1 MPVRSLK
8 VHLSMKLVSAALLV
22 LFMGG
27 CSKKEEPI
35 EQPGY
40 TSLQLKAITVD
51 ALMLQVMA
59 NETILTDSLYTPGSK
74 AVQVTFFDPVHRFRV
89 TDLFSKTLLL
99 DTTVQYKTGAV
110 NAITFFQSV
119 SGGKL
124 FRIGPP
130 ANEPLPTAGKIKLSV
145 IYGIPDMPDITKV
158 VVEDSKDGTSTYEA
172 TDSFQLKKGEFSSYF
187 TGNLKGNRKPQLRF
201 YTADARRK
209 LIAKADPATF
219 SNTNAADFTIYSL
232 NGISGTDANGVFFLS
247 REKLY

>member
-1 MPVRSLK
+1 MSVRFLK
-8 VHLSMKLVSAALLV
+8 VHLSIKLVLAV
-22 LFMGG
+22 LFVLIMGG
-27 CSKKEEPI
+27 CSKNEEPI
-35 EQPGY
+35 EQSSY

-59 NETILTDSLYTPGSK
+59 NETILTDSLYTPGTK
-74 AVQVTFFDPVHRFRV
+74 AVQVTWFDPVHRFRV

-99 DTTVQYKTGAV
+99 DTVIQYKTGAV

-130 ANEPLPTAGKIKLSV
+130 ASEPLPTGGTIKISV
-145 IYGIPDMPDITKV
+145 IYGVPDMPDLTKV
-158 VVEDSKDGTSTYEA
+158 VVEDSKDGTSNYEA
-172 TDSFQLKKGEFSSYF
+172 TDSFLLKKGEFSPYF

-209 LIAKADPATF
+209 LIAKAEPSTF
-219 SNTNAADFTIYSL
+219 SNTNAADFTIYSM
-232 NGISGTDANGVFFLS
+232 NGIGGTDASGVFFLS